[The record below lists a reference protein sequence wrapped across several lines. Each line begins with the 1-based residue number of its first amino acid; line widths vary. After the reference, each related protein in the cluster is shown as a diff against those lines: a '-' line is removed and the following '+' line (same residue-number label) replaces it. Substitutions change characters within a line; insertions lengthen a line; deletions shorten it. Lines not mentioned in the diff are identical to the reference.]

1 MCDPWPNDSEDFL
14 RRLRLWR
21 RQAKQFG
28 ARAVCRGLP
37 IRTVHQPEFET
48 WVQPISK
55 LMRVETHLKVTRPWT
70 MEKGSSGL
78 TCHLYDK
85 EQIKTFTALQ
95 SYAVI
100 AAALVGFFD
109 VFIAFDVVLLSGK
122 YLSSSWL
129 A

>member
-21 RQAKQFG
+21 RQARQFG

-48 WVQPISK
+48 WVQPIWK

-70 MEKGSSGL
+70 MEKGSSGGL

-95 SYAVI
+95 FHAVI

-109 VFIAFDVVLLSGK
+109 VFIAFGVVGQISQL
-122 YLSSSWL
+122 
-129 A
+129 